1 VRPTRVW
8 KKLLGLSRVVVE
20 AVDFAEEG
28 DTLVVSLRSK
38 ARERKR
44 CPHCRRRCPGYD
56 WGEGRRRW
64 RALDLGTTFC
74 FLEAEAPRV
83 ECAEHGVVV
92 AAVPWARHDSSF
104 TRSFE
109 DQAAWLAVNTSKTA
123 VAELMRIAWRTVGWI
138 CARVTAEAT
147 AARDLLGG
155 LRRIG
160 IDEISVRK
168 GQRSASR
175 RQRNRCT
182 EMEDP

>member
-1 VRPTRVW
+1 
-8 KKLLGLSRVVVE
+8 
-20 AVDFAEEG
+20 
-28 DTLVVSLRSK
+28 
-38 ARERKR
+38 
-44 CPHCRRRCPGYD
+44 
-56 WGEGRRRW
+56 
-64 RALDLGTTFC
+64 
-74 FLEAEAPRV
+74 
-83 ECAEHGVVV
+83 VVV